1 MGAEKEQGGGR
12 GEVRMGRQAKVL
24 LLTVVGMLPLLL
36 LLFKTAETKAYR
48 RARRMQW
55 PYVYGVVVC

>member
-1 MGAEKEQGGGR
+1 
-12 GEVRMGRQAKVL
+12 MGRQAKVL

-55 PYVYGVVVC
+55 PCVYGVVVLSVVSVEPA